1 MTNQTLINAGFSPE
15 QSEIYLS
22 LLDHG
27 PQTAI
32 SLAKTTKVKRTYVY
46 KICQELANQN
56 FIIIEQKGRTTFFA
70 PLSPNIIINKLS
82 EKKSQIESAEIGVNN
97 LLPSLLS
104 KYRLIDQ
111 KPVITYYEG
120 VEGIKK
126 VYLDTLAENKPIL
139 ALVETTKVHP
149 EIYKWITNVYA
160 PLRVEQQMSVKAIVT
175 TGNKTEKYT
184 ELNKSE
190 FRETKIISSEKFPFE
205 HEINVYGNKVAI
217 INHNKNSPLLGI
229 IIDNPQI
236 STTFRSWFNLTWSK
250 LK

>member
-1 MTNQTLINAGFSPE
+1 MNNQTLINAGFSPE

-56 FIIIEQKGRTTFFA
+56 FITIQQKGRTTFFS

-82 EKKSQIESAEIGVNN
+82 EKKSQIESAEIGINN

-126 VYLDTLAENKPIL
+126 VYLDTLSENKPIL

-149 EIYKWITNVYA
+149 EIYKWVTNVYA
-160 PLRVEQQMSVKAIVT
+160 PMRVKQQMFVKAIVT
-175 TGNKTEKYT
+175 TGQKTDKYT
-184 ELNKSE
+184 QLDQAEL
-190 FRETKIISSEKFPFE
+190 RETKIIDSKDFPFE
-205 HEINVYGNKVAI
+205 HEINIYGNKVAI
-217 INHNKNSPLLGI
+217 IDHNAKDPLIGI
-229 IIDNPQI
+229 IIDSLQI

>member
-1 MTNQTLINAGFSPE
+1 MNNQTLINAGFSPE

-56 FIIIEQKGRTTFFA
+56 FITIEQKGRTTFFS

-82 EKKSQIESAEIGVNN
+82 EKKSQIESAEIGINN

-120 VEGIKK
+120 IEGIKK
-126 VYLDTLAENKPIL
+126 VYLDTLTENKPIL

-149 EIYKWITNVYA
+149 EIYKWVTSVYA
-160 PLRVEQQMSVKAIVT
+160 PKRVEQQMSVKAIVT
-175 TGNKTEKYT
+175 TGQKTDKYT
-184 ELNKSE
+184 QLNRAEL
-190 FRETKIISSEKFPFE
+190 RETKIIDSKDFPFE
-205 HEINVYGNKVAI
+205 HEINIYGNKVAI
-217 INHNKNSPLLGI
+217 IDHNAKDPLIGI
-229 IIDNPQI
+229 IIDSLQI

>member
-1 MTNQTLINAGFSPE
+1 MNNQTLINAGLSPE

-27 PQTAI
+27 GQTAI

-46 KICQELANQN
+46 KICQELAQQN
-56 FIIIEQKGRTTFFA
+56 LINIQTHGRTTTFY
-70 PLSPNIIINKLS
+70 PLSPNIILNKLS
-82 EKKSQIESAEIGVNN
+82 EKKTQIESAEIGINQ

-120 VEGIKK
+120 IEGIKK
-126 VYLDTLAENKPIL
+126 VYLDTLTENKPIL

-149 EIYKWITNVYA
+149 EIYKWVTKTYA
-160 PLRVEQQMSVKAIVT
+160 PMRVKQQMSVKAIVT
-175 TGNKTEKYT
+175 TGQKTDKYT
-184 ELNKSE
+184 NLNQAEL
-190 FRETKIISSEKFPFE
+190 RETKIVDSKNFPFE
-205 HEINVYGNKVAI
+205 HEINIYGNKVAI
-217 INHNKNSPLLGI
+217 IDHNAKDPLIGI
-229 IIDNPQI
+229 IIDSLQI
-236 STTFRSWFNLTWSK
+236 STTFRSWFNLTWNK